1 MANICFVSL
10 KIECRSKRAALKV
23 NAVLT
28 QLKEAAD
35 QLRKGFY
42 VGSDRYIFDAA
53 FYVYVKEVSI
63 AYWVKWGYSD
73 EEIIALIKFL
83 NEITPIKSL
92 RLRYEEGG
100 SLEYGEYI
108 YSAGTLS
115 CRELPVLHYSDAT
128 GSDSDQELLQRAF
141 ERYETTRVVP
151 YSHYI
156 LKKYNKATKMA

>member
-23 NAVLT
+23 NAALT

-35 QLRKGFY
+35 QQRKGFY
-42 VGSDRYIFDAA
+42 AGSDRYIFDAV
-53 FYVYVKEVSI
+53 FYVYEKEVSM

-73 EEIIALIKFL
+73 EEVIALIKFL
-83 NEITPIKSL
+83 NEISPIKSL
-92 RLRYEEGG
+92 QLHYEDGG

-115 CRELPVLHYSDAT
+115 CRELPVSHYPDAT
-128 GSDSDQELLQRAF
+128 DSDSDQEHLQQAF
-141 ERYETTRVVP
+141 ERYG
-151 YSHYI
+151 
-156 LKKYNKATKMA
+156 TKRLIPFS

>member
-35 QLRKGFY
+35 QQRKGFY
-42 VGSDRYIFDAA
+42 AGSDRYIFDAA
-53 FYVYVKEVSI
+53 FYVYEKEVSM

-73 EEIIALIKFL
+73 EEVIALIKFL
-83 NEITPIKSL
+83 NEISPIKSL
-92 RLRYEEGG
+92 QLHYEESG

-115 CRELPVLHYSDAT
+115 CRELPVSHYPDAT
-128 GSDSDQELLQRAF
+128 DSDSDQELLQQAF
-141 ERYETTRVVP
+141 ERYGTTREIP
-151 YSHYI
+151 FS
-156 LKKYNKATKMA
+156 

>member
-23 NAVLT
+23 NVVLT

-35 QLRKGFY
+35 QQRKGFY
-42 VGSDRYIFDAA
+42 AGSDRYIFDAA
-53 FYVYVKEVSI
+53 FYVYEKEVSI

-83 NEITPIKSL
+83 NEISPIKSL
-92 RLRYEEGG
+92 LLRYEEGG

-108 YSAGTLS
+108 YSSGTLS
-115 CRELPVLHYSDAT
+115 CRELPVEHYPDAT
-128 GSDSDQELLQRAF
+128 DSDSDQEHLQQAF
-141 ERYETTRVVP
+141 ERYGTTREIP
-151 YSHYI
+151 FS
-156 LKKYNKATKMA
+156 

>member
-10 KIECRSKRAALKV
+10 KVECRSNRAALKV

-35 QLRKGFY
+35 QQRKGFY
-42 VGSDRYIFDAA
+42 AGSDRYIFDAA
-53 FYVYVKEVSI
+53 FYVYEKEVSM

-73 EEIIALIKFL
+73 EEVLALIKFL
-83 NEITPIKSL
+83 NEISPIKSL
-92 RLRYEEGG
+92 QLHYEEGG

-115 CRELPVLHYSDAT
+115 CRELPVSHYPDAT
-128 GSDSDQELLQRAF
+128 DSDSDQELLQQAF
-141 ERYETTRVVP
+141 EQYGTTRLIP
-151 YSHYI
+151 F
-156 LKKYNKATKMA
+156 L

>member
-35 QLRKGFY
+35 QQRKGFY
-42 VGSDRYIFDAA
+42 AGSDRYIFDAA
-53 FYVYVKEVSI
+53 FYVYEKEVSM

-83 NEITPIKSL
+83 NEISPIKSL
-92 RLRYEEGG
+92 QLHYEEGG

-115 CRELPVLHYSDAT
+115 CRELPVSHYPDAT
-128 GSDSDQELLQRAF
+128 DSDSDQEHLQQAF
-141 ERYETTRVVP
+141 ERYGTTREIP
-151 YSHYI
+151 FS
-156 LKKYNKATKMA
+156 

>member
-23 NAVLT
+23 NAVLM

-35 QLRKGFY
+35 QQSKGFY
-42 VGSDRYIFDAA
+42 AGSDRYIFDAA
-53 FYVYVKEVSI
+53 FYVYEKEVSM

-73 EEIIALIKFL
+73 EEVIALIKFL

-92 RLRYEEGG
+92 QLHYEEGG

-115 CRELPVLHYSDAT
+115 CRELPVSHYPDAT
-128 GSDSDQELLQRAF
+128 DSDSDQEHLQQAF
-141 ERYETTRVVP
+141 ERYGTIREIP
-151 YSHYI
+151 FS
-156 LKKYNKATKMA
+156 

>member
-10 KIECRSKRAALKV
+10 QIECRSKRTALKV

-28 QLKEAAD
+28 QLKEAAA
-35 QLRKGFY
+35 QQRKGFY
-42 VGSDRYIFDAA
+42 AGSDRYIFDAA
-53 FYVYVKEVSI
+53 FYVYEKDVSM

-73 EEIIALIKFL
+73 KEIIALIKFL

-92 RLRYEEGG
+92 RIHYEEGG

-115 CRELPVLHYSDAT
+115 CRELPVSHYPDAT
-128 GSDSDQELLQRAF
+128 DSDSDQEHLQQAF
-141 ERYETTRVVP
+141 EQYGTTRLIP
-151 YSHYI
+151 FS
-156 LKKYNKATKMA
+156 

>member
-35 QLRKGFY
+35 QQRKGFY
-42 VGSDRYIFDAA
+42 AGSDRYIFDAA
-53 FYVYVKEVSI
+53 FYVYEKEVSM

-73 EEIIALIKFL
+73 EKVIALIKFL
-83 NEITPIKSL
+83 NEISPIKSL
-92 RLRYEEGG
+92 QLHYEEGG

-115 CRELPVLHYSDAT
+115 CRELPVSHYPDAT
-128 GSDSDQELLQRAF
+128 DSDSDQELLQQAF
-141 ERYETTRVVP
+141 ERYGTTREIP
-151 YSHYI
+151 F
-156 LKKYNKATKMA
+156 L

>member
-35 QLRKGFY
+35 QQRKGFY
-42 VGSDRYIFDAA
+42 AGSDRYIFDAA
-53 FYVYVKEVSI
+53 FYVYEKEVSM

-73 EEIIALIKFL
+73 EEVIALIKFL
-83 NEITPIKSL
+83 NEISPIKSL
-92 RLRYEEGG
+92 QLHYEEGG

-115 CRELPVLHYSDAT
+115 CRELPVSHYPDAT
-128 GSDSDQELLQRAF
+128 DSDSDQELLQQAF
-141 ERYETTRVVP
+141 ERYGTTKEIP
-151 YSHYI
+151 F
-156 LKKYNKATKMA
+156 L

>member
-10 KIECRSKRAALKV
+10 KIECRSNRAALKV

-35 QLRKGFY
+35 QQRKGFY
-42 VGSDRYIFDAA
+42 AGSDRYIFDAA
-53 FYVYVKEVSI
+53 FYVYEKEVSM

-73 EEIIALIKFL
+73 KEIIALIKFL
-83 NEITPIKSL
+83 NEISPVKSL
-92 RLRYEEGG
+92 QLHYGEGG

-115 CRELPVLHYSDAT
+115 CRELPVSHYPDAT
-128 GSDSDQELLQRAF
+128 DSDSDQEHLQQAF
-141 ERYETTRVVP
+141 EQYGTTREIP
-151 YSHYI
+151 F
-156 LKKYNKATKMA
+156 L

>member
-35 QLRKGFY
+35 QQRKGFY
-42 VGSDRYIFDAA
+42 AGSDRYIFDAA
-53 FYVYVKEVSI
+53 FYVYEKEVSM

-73 EEIIALIKFL
+73 EEVIALIKFL
-83 NEITPIKSL
+83 NEISPIKSL
-92 RLRYEEGG
+92 QLHYEEGG

-115 CRELPVLHYSDAT
+115 CRELPVEHYPDAT
-128 GSDSDQELLQRAF
+128 DSDSDQEHLQQAF
-141 ERYETTRVVP
+141 ERYG
-151 YSHYI
+151 
-156 LKKYNKATKMA
+156 TKRLIPFS

>member
-10 KIECRSKRAALKV
+10 KIECRSKRATLKV
-23 NAVLT
+23 NAALT

-35 QLRKGFY
+35 QQRKGFY
-42 VGSDRYIFDAA
+42 AGSDRYIFDAA
-53 FYVYVKEVSI
+53 FYVYEKEVSMV
-63 AYWVKWGYSD
+63 YWVKWGYSD

-92 RLRYEEGG
+92 QLHYEEGG

-115 CRELPVLHYSDAT
+115 CRELPVSHYPDAT
-128 GSDSDQELLQRAF
+128 DSDSDQEHLQQAF
-141 ERYETTRVVP
+141 EQYGTTREIP
-151 YSHYI
+151 FS
-156 LKKYNKATKMA
+156 

>member
-28 QLKEAAD
+28 QLKEADD
-35 QLRKGFY
+35 QQRKGFY
-42 VGSDRYIFDAA
+42 AGSDRYIFDAA
-53 FYVYVKEVSI
+53 FYVYEKEVSM

-73 EEIIALIKFL
+73 EEVIALIKFL
-83 NEITPIKSL
+83 NEISPIKSL
-92 RLRYEEGG
+92 QLHYEEGG

-115 CRELPVLHYSDAT
+115 CRELPVSHYPDAT
-128 GSDSDQELLQRAF
+128 DSDSDQEHLQQAF
-141 ERYETTRVVP
+141 ERYGTTREIP
-151 YSHYI
+151 F
-156 LKKYNKATKMA
+156 L

>member
-10 KIECRSKRAALKV
+10 KVECRSNRAALKV

-35 QLRKGFY
+35 QQRKGFY
-42 VGSDRYIFDAA
+42 AGSDRYIFDAA
-53 FYVYVKEVSI
+53 FYVYEKEVSM

-92 RLRYEEGG
+92 RLHYEEGG

-115 CRELPVLHYSDAT
+115 CRELPVSHYPDAT
-128 GSDSDQELLQRAF
+128 DSDSDQELLQQAF
-141 ERYETTRVVP
+141 ERYGTTREIPFV
-151 YSHYI
+151 
-156 LKKYNKATKMA
+156 L

>member
-10 KIECRSKRAALKV
+10 KIECRSKKAALKV

-53 FYVYVKEVSI
+53 FYVYEEEVSM
-63 AYWVKWGYSD
+63 AYWVKRGYSD
-73 EEIIALIKFL
+73 EEVIALIKFL

-92 RLRYEEGG
+92 LLHYEEGG

-115 CRELPVLHYSDAT
+115 CRELPVEHYPDAT
-128 GSDSDQELLQRAF
+128 DSDSDQELLQQVF
-141 ERYETTRVVP
+141 EQYGTTREIP
-151 YSHYI
+151 FS
-156 LKKYNKATKMA
+156 

>member
-35 QLRKGFY
+35 QQCKGFY
-42 VGSDRYIFDAA
+42 AGSDRYIFDAA
-53 FYVYVKEVSI
+53 FYVYEKEVSM

-73 EEIIALIKFL
+73 KEIIALIKFL

-92 RLRYEEGG
+92 RLHYEEGG

-115 CRELPVLHYSDAT
+115 CRELPVSHYPDAT
-128 GSDSDQELLQRAF
+128 DSDSDQEHLQQAF
-141 ERYETTRVVP
+141 ERYGTTREIP
-151 YSHYI
+151 FS
-156 LKKYNKATKMA
+156 